1 MNLRHLFTLFIVLGF
16 SLGCKSSENSDKAY
30 TINVQ
35 ADGVYDG
42 IRAYLNRN
50 ENGKNITAT
59 DTAIARN
66 GSFLFKGDFEAHEM
80 RSLSID
86 GIRGQA
92 FFVLES
98 GETNIVAYKD
108 SIQQSK
114 ISGGYNNEVFNAYKS
129 GYAEIVAE
137 MRRLQ
142 GEFSSVKDNP
152 EALKALQQRN
162 NTLREQMKNYGFTF
176 LKEYPNSDFS
186 LMLLELVTAQQSFDV
201 AAAKEILSL
210 MSEDLRNKPSNSI
223 KVLKIQQ
230 KIDAAK
236 AVSSIA
242 VGALAP
248 DFTAP
253 NPEGEAITMSAIKG
267 KITIIDFWA
276 SWCRP
281 CRVENPTYVRLYE
294 QYHDKGLEI
303 ISVSLDRQNQKQ
315 RWIDAIEK
323 DKLTWYNVSNLK
335 FWNDPVAKL
344 YNITSIPAAF
354 IIDEQGIIIAERLRG
369 MALEQ
374 KIAELLD

>member
-1 MNLRHLFTLFIVLGF
+1 MNLRHLFILLVILGF
-16 SLGCKSSENSDKAY
+16 SFGCKSSENLDKTY

-42 IRAYLNRN
+42 VRAYLNRN

-59 DTAIARN
+59 DTAIAHN
-66 GSFLFKGDFEAHEM
+66 GLFLFKGDFESHEM

-114 ISGGYNNEVFNAYKS
+114 ISGGYNNDVFNAYKS
-129 GYAEIVAE
+129 GYAEIVSE

-152 EALKALQQRN
+152 EALDALQQRN

-230 KIDAAK
+230 NIDAAK
-236 AVSSIA
+236 VVSTIA

-253 NPEGEAITMSAIKG
+253 NPEGKCITMSAIKG

-354 IIDEQGIIIAERLRG
+354 IIDEQGVIVAERLRG
-369 MALEQ
+369 IALER

>member
-16 SLGCKSSENSDKAY
+16 SLGCKSSKNSDKTY

-176 LKEYPNSDFS
+176 LKKYPNSDFS

-223 KVLKIQQ
+223 KLIKIQQ
-230 KIDAAK
+230 KIDAAN
-236 AVSSIA
+236 AIA
-242 VGALAP
+242 KLTIGEPAP

-253 NPEGEAITMSAIKG
+253 NPEDKSITMSAIKG

-303 ISVSLDRQNQKQ
+303 ISVSLDRENQKQ

>member
-1 MNLRHLFTLFIVLGF
+1 MNLRHLFILFIALGF
-16 SLGCKSSENSDKAY
+16 SYGCKSSENSDKTY

-35 ADGVYDG
+35 VDGIYDG

-66 GSFLFKGDFEAHEM
+66 GSFLFKGDFEGHEM
-80 RSLSID
+80 RSLRID
-86 GIRGQA
+86 GIRDQA

-129 GYAEIVAE
+129 GYAEIAAE
-137 MRRLQ
+137 MQRLRS
-142 GEFSSVKDNP
+142 EFTSVKDNP
-152 EALKALQQRN
+152 EALIALQQRN

-176 LKEYPNSDFS
+176 LKEYPNSYFS

-210 MSEDLRNKPSNSI
+210 MSEDLRNKPSNSTI
-223 KVLKIQQ
+223 VLKIQQ

-236 AVSSIA
+236 AVNSIA

-354 IIDEQGIIIAERLRG
+354 IIDEQGVIIAERLRG
-369 MALEQ
+369 QVLEA

>member
-16 SLGCKSSENSDKAY
+16 SLGCKSSKNSDKTY

-50 ENGKNITAT
+50 EDGKNITAT
-59 DTAIARN
+59 DTAIAHN

-223 KVLKIQQ
+223 KLIKIQQ
-230 KIDAAK
+230 KIDAANAIAK
-236 AVSSIA
+236 LSI
-242 VGALAP
+242 GEPAP

-253 NPEGEAITMSAIKG
+253 NPEGESITMSAIKG

-354 IIDEQGIIIAERLRG
+354 IIDEQGVIVAERLRG
-369 MALEQ
+369 AVLEA

>member
-1 MNLRHLFTLFIVLGF
+1 
-16 SLGCKSSENSDKAY
+16 
-30 TINVQ
+30 
-35 ADGVYDG
+35 
-42 IRAYLNRN
+42 
-50 ENGKNITAT
+50 
-59 DTAIARN
+59 
-66 GSFLFKGDFEAHEM
+66 
-80 RSLSID
+80 
-86 GIRGQA
+86 
-92 FFVLES
+92 
-98 GETNIVAYKD
+98 
-108 SIQQSK
+108 
-114 ISGGYNNEVFNAYKS
+114 
-129 GYAEIVAE
+129 
-137 MRRLQ
+137 
-142 GEFSSVKDNP
+142 
-152 EALKALQQRN
+152 
-162 NTLREQMKNYGFTF
+162 
-176 LKEYPNSDFS
+176 
-186 LMLLELVTAQQSFDV
+186 
-201 AAAKEILSL
+201 
-210 MSEDLRNKPSNSI
+210 MSEDIRNKPSNSI
-223 KVLKIQQ
+223 KLIKIQQ
-230 KIDAAK
+230 KIDAAE

-354 IIDEQGIIIAERLRG
+354 IIDEQGVIIAERLRG
-369 MALEQ
+369 PVLEA

>member
-1 MNLRHLFTLFIVLGF
+1 MNLRHLFISFIILGF
-16 SLGCKSSENSDKAY
+16 SYGCKSSEKSDKTY
-30 TINVQ
+30 IINVQ

-50 ENGKNITAT
+50 ENGKNVTAT
-59 DTAIARN
+59 DTAIAIN

-114 ISGGYNNEVFNAYKS
+114 VTGGYNNDAFNAYKS
-129 GYAEIVAE
+129 GYERITNKLNGL
-137 MRRLQ
+137 RK
-142 GEFSSVKDNP
+142 EFSAARENP
-152 EALKALQQRN
+152 ELMKQLQSQN
-162 NTLREQMKNYGFTF
+162 NALREEMKNYGFTF

-186 LMLLELVTAQQSFDV
+186 LMLLELVTAQKSFDV
-201 AAAKEILSL
+201 AAAKDVLAL
-210 MSEDLRNKPSNSI
+210 MSEELLSKPSNSN

-230 KIDAAK
+230 KIDAAE

-242 VGALAP
+242 IGALAP

-253 NPEGEAITMSAIKG
+253 NPEGKSITMNAIKG

-294 QYHDKGLEI
+294 EYHDKGLEI

-354 IIDEQGIIIAERLRG
+354 IIDEQGVIIAERLRG
-369 MALEQ
+369 PALEA